1 MCNTREEASP
11 ADTVL
16 ISLDILT
23 SDNINQCIFATGRQ
37 KIQITVRRWRKVLL
51 FHKIT
56 GGQKKYFT
64 PAL

>member
-23 SDNINQCIFATGRQ
+23 SDNINQHIFATGRQ
-37 KIQITVRRWRKVLL
+37 K
-51 FHKIT
+51 HPNHS
-56 GGQKKYFT
+56 G
-64 PAL
+64 ALEKDAVIP